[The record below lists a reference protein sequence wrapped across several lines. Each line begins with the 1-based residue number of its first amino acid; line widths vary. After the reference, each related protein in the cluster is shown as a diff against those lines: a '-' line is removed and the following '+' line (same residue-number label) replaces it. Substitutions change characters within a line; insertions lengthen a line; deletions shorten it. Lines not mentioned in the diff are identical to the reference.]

1 MKKAPG
7 FYFFQNSGQKMAGFL
22 FFSKGRN
29 LAWFLLVNL
38 AIFENPQN
46 FSRAARAGFYFFQKF
61 PENRS
66 GFLFFSILGGGK
78 NSGFLKRGGFNSN
91 TPVPLCSSFSSPSQ
105 QTHFYNL
112 KECRFALVS
121 NLANKMHII

>member
-1 MKKAPG
+1 
-7 FYFFQNSGQKMAGFL
+7 MAGFL

-46 FSRAARAGFYFFQKF
+46 FSRAARAGFYFFQKIS
-61 PENRS
+61 ENRS

-91 TPVPLCSSFSSPSQ
+91 TPVVKTKPNFDL
-105 QTHFYNL
+105 L
-112 KECRFALVS
+112 KKIKTQNFE
-121 NLANKMHII
+121 KK

>member
-46 FSRAARAGFYFFQKF
+46 FSRAARAGFYFFQNF
-61 PENRS
+61 PEIGP
-66 GFLFFSILGGGK
+66 GFYFFQFSAEEKIP
-78 NSGFLKRGGFNSN
+78 GF
-91 TPVPLCSSFSSPSQ
+91 
-105 QTHFYNL
+105 
-112 KECRFALVS
+112 
-121 NLANKMHII
+121 

>member
-1 MKKAPG
+1 MTICGDITGVLELTPPLRKKQNFGKGGVYFFQISNLKKAPG

-78 NSGFLKRGGFNSN
+78 HSGFLKRGGLILI
-91 TPVPLCSSFSSPSQ
+91 P
-105 QTHFYNL
+105 
-112 KECRFALVS
+112 R
-121 NLANKMHII
+121 

>member
-1 MKKAPG
+1 
-7 FYFFQNSGQKMAGFL
+7 MAGFL

-78 NSGFLKRGGFNSN
+78 NSGFFKRGE
-91 TPVPLCSSFSSPSQ
+91 VLILLM
-105 QTHFYNL
+105 L
-112 KECRFALVS
+112 KELLGPVTNLLRSCYELSSQGSIKIEQQIVDS
-121 NLANKMHII
+121 NPSSRRDSQK

>member
-1 MKKAPG
+1 
-7 FYFFQNSGQKMAGFL
+7 MAGFL

-66 GFLFFSILGGGK
+66 GFLFFQFSAEEKIPGFFKEGGLILIP
-78 NSGFLKRGGFNSN
+78 R
-91 TPVPLCSSFSSPSQ
+91 
-105 QTHFYNL
+105 
-112 KECRFALVS
+112 
-121 NLANKMHII
+121 